1 MKVTAQELIRH
12 LNLKPLPVE
21 GGYFSETYR
30 AAEKIPADALP
41 ARYAGAKLFGSAIYY
56 LLTSE
61 ADCFSAIHRLATD
74 EIYHF
79 YLGDPVELLLLY
91 PDRRSEQVVL
101 GPEVLGGQQVQFA
114 VPRDVWQGS
123 RLVPGGNF
131 ALLGTTMAPAFD
143 PADFVAGDRAQLLR
157 EYPAQAELIRRLTRE

>member
-1 MKVTAQELIRH
+1 LKVTAEELIRH
-12 LNLKPLPVE
+12 LNLKPLPIE

-30 AAEKIPADALP
+30 AAEEISPGALP
-41 ARYAGAKLFGSAIYY
+41 PRYSSAKPFGSAIYY
-56 LLTSE
+56 LLTAE
-61 ADCFSAIHRLATD
+61 PDCFSAMHRLATD
-74 EIYHF
+74 EIYHL

-91 PDRRSEQVVL
+91 PDRRSERVVL
-101 GPEVLGGQQVQFA
+101 GPDVLGGQQVQFA

-157 EYPAQAELIRRLTRE
+157 EYPTKADLIHRLTRG

>member
-1 MKVTAQELIRH
+1 VKVTPEELIRH

-21 GGYFSETYR
+21 GGYYSESYR
-30 AAEKIPADALP
+30 AAEKIPSGALP
-41 ARYAGAKLFGSAIYY
+41 PRYSSARLFGSAIYY
-56 LLTSE
+56 LLTAEPNS
-61 ADCFSAIHRLATD
+61 FSAIHRLTTD
-74 EIYHF
+74 ETYHF

-91 PDRRSEQVVL
+91 PARRSEHVVL
-101 GPEVLGGQQVQFA
+101 GPDVLGGQQVQFT
-114 VPRDVWQGS
+114 VPREVWQGS

-143 PADFVAGDRAQLLR
+143 PADFTAGDRAQLER